1 MFGRFEAP
9 STPSR
14 RGTGKREVRNLGE
27 IFCYQARDL
36 TWDPSRRGG
45 ARLRIDHRA
54 LAALGAFNT
63 IARNARAA
71 PPQDMLRAATA
82 SNRRSEAAFAS
93 SDP

>member
-14 RGTGKREVRNLGE
+14 RESGKREVRNLGE
-27 IFCYQARDL
+27 IFCYQV
-36 TWDPSRRGG
+36 RG
-45 ARLRIDHRA
+45 D
-54 LAALGAFNT
+54 LAALGAINT
-63 IARNARAA
+63 IARNARAV

-82 SNRRSEAAFAS
+82 SNRRSGAAFAS

>member
-14 RGTGKREVRNLGE
+14 RETGKREVRNLGE
-27 IFCYQARDL
+27 IFCYQARGFA
-36 TWDPSRRGG
+36 WDPSRRDG
-45 ARLRIDHRA
+45 ARLRIDHHA
-54 LAALGAFNT
+54 LAALGAINT
-63 IARNARAA
+63 IARNARAV

-82 SNRRSEAAFAS
+82 SNWRSGAAFAS